1 MQLTP
6 DLEKRL
12 RELVTVFLDINQH
25 INLSA
30 LRTEEA
36 CWIGNVLDSL
46 AYIELASGPSSQPS
60 PAGRRSNLESFFDL
74 GTGGGFPLLPL
85 AIALPEAHFTGLDAV
100 GKKVKAVTGIAE
112 KLGLKNVKCIA
123 ERSEVLGKLPAHRE
137 KYDVVTSRAVA
148 ELRVLLEWCSPFV
161 KIGGT
166 VVVWKSLHI
175 DEELKV
181 CERAQ
186 RECGLELETQ
196 HRYTL
201 PGDFGERQLLV
212 FRKMKN
218 LASVYPRGV
227 GMAKQNPL

>member
-1 MQLTP
+1 MHLTP

-12 RELVTVFLDINQH
+12 RQLVTVFLEINQH

-30 LRTEEA
+30 LRTEES

-46 AYIELASGPSSQPS
+46 AYLELAGGGPSPQPS
-60 PAGRRSNLESFFDL
+60 PNGRGRFFDL

-85 AIALPEAHFTGLDAV
+85 AIAMPDAHFTGLDAV

-112 KLGLKNVKCIA
+112 TLKLTNVECIA
-123 ERSEVLGKLPAHRE
+123 ERSEVLGKHPAHRE
-137 KYDVVTSRAVA
+137 KYDVVLSRAVG

-161 KIGGT
+161 KTGGS
-166 VVVWKSLHI
+166 VVLWKSLHI
-175 DEELKV
+175 DEELKA

-186 RECGLELETQ
+186 KECGLKLESQ

-201 PGDFGERQLLV
+201 PADFGERQLLV
-212 FRKMKN
+212 FRKITK
-218 LASVYPRGV
+218 LASMYPRGV
-227 GMAKQNPL
+227 GVAKQNPL